1 MKPADFG
8 LLVAICLFWA
18 LNLVITRW
26 VVTVGDVPPLFF
38 AAIRVTLLAAV
49 LSPFLFPAPRQ
60 IGMMILIAMGMAGFQ
75 FGLLF
80 LGLSTSTAGVA
91 SVMGQLGVPFT
102 TILSIIFLGEK
113 IGIYRTVGILLAFAG
128 VMIIVI
134 DPGQFSLTIGIVY
147 LIGAAIV
154 GAIANILMKRID
166 PMPAMRLQ
174 AWVGLFSI
182 APLML
187 MSWLWESEQADAYLR
202 LDWHVYLASVFAVL
216 GVSIFAHGSFYRL
229 IKQYEVTLLSPLTLM
244 TPVMGVI
251 LGVIFLGETVT
262 WQMLVGGIMALA
274 GVGIIGMRRN
284 RRFPEASVGDKIGP

>member
-1 MKPADFG
+1 MKPADFV

-26 VVTVGDVPPLFF
+26 TVTVGDVPPLFF
-38 AAIRVTLLAAV
+38 AGIRVTLLALV
-49 LSPFLFPAPRQ
+49 LSPFLFPAPKQ

-113 IGIYRTVGILLAFAG
+113 IGVYRTVGILLAFAG

-134 DPGQFSLTIGIVY
+134 DPGKFSLTIGIIY
-147 LIGAAIV
+147 LIGAAVV

-174 AWVGLFSI
+174 AWIGLFSI

-187 MSWLWESEQADAYLR
+187 MSFLWENGQADAYVR
-202 LDWHVYLASVFAVL
+202 LDWHVYLASAFAVL

-251 LGVIFLGETVT
+251 LGVIFLGETIT
-262 WQMLVGGIMALA
+262 WQMLLGGVMALA

>member
-26 VVTVGDVPPLFF
+26 TVTVGDVPPLFF
-38 AAIRVTLLAAV
+38 AAIRVTLLAVV
-49 LSPFLFPAPRQ
+49 LSPFLLPAPRQ

-80 LGLSTSTAGVA
+80 LGLATSTAGVA
-91 SVMGQLGVPFT
+91 AVMGQLGVPFT

-113 IGIYRTVGILLAFAG
+113 IGVYRTVGIVLAFAG
-128 VMIIVI
+128 VMIIVV
-134 DPGQFSLTIGIVY
+134 DPGQFSLTIGIIY
-147 LIGAAIV
+147 LIGAAVV
-154 GAIANILMKRID
+154 GAIANILMKRIE

-174 AWVGLFSI
+174 AWIGLFSI
-182 APLML
+182 LPLML
-187 MSWLWESEQADAYLR
+187 MSFLWEKEQADAYLR

-244 TPVMGVI
+244 TPVMGVG

-262 WQMLVGGIMALA
+262 WQMLVGGVMALA

>member
-26 VVTVGDVPPLFF
+26 TVTAGDVPPLFF

-49 LSPFLFPAPRQ
+49 LSPFLFPAPKQ

-113 IGIYRTVGILLAFAG
+113 IGVYRTAGILLAFAG

-147 LIGAAIV
+147 LIGAAVV
-154 GAIANILMKRID
+154 GAIANILMKRIE

-174 AWVGLFSI
+174 AWIGLLSI

-187 MSWLWESEQADAYLR
+187 MSWLWESGQADAYLR
-202 LDWHVYLASVFAVL
+202 LDWRVYLASVFAVL

-262 WQMLVGGIMALA
+262 WQMLVGGVMALA

>member
-38 AAIRVTLLAAV
+38 AGIRVLLLAAV

-113 IGIYRTVGILLAFAG
+113 IGVYRTVGILLAFAG
-128 VMIIVI
+128 VMIIVV

-147 LIGAAIV
+147 LIGAAVV

-187 MSWLWESEQADAYLR
+187 MSWLWESGQADAYVS
-202 LDWHVYLASVFAVL
+202 LDWRVYLASVFAVL

-251 LGVIFLGETVT
+251 LGVIFLDEIVT
-262 WQMLVGGIMALA
+262 WQMLVGGVMALA

>member
-1 MKPADFG
+1 MKPADFV

-26 VVTVGDVPPLFF
+26 TVTVGDVPPLFF
-38 AAIRVTLLAAV
+38 AGMRVTLLALV
-49 LSPFLFPAPRQ
+49 LSPFLFPAPKQ

-113 IGIYRTVGILLAFAG
+113 IGVYRTVGILLAFAG

-134 DPGQFSLTIGIVY
+134 DPGKFSLTIGIIY
-147 LIGAAIV
+147 LIGAAVV

-174 AWVGLFSI
+174 AWIGLFSI

-187 MSWLWESEQADAYLR
+187 MSFLWENGQADAYAR
-202 LDWHVYLASVFAVL
+202 LDWHVYLASAFAVL

-244 TPVMGVI
+244 TPVMGVV
-251 LGVIFLGETVT
+251 LGVIFLGETIT
-262 WQMLVGGIMALA
+262 WQMLLGGVMALA